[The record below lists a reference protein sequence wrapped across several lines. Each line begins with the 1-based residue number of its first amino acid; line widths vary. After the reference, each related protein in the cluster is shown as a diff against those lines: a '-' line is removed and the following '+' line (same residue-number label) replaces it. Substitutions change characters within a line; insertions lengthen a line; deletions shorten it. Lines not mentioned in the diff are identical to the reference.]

1 MGFLCGFFFLSF
13 FLFLLVSNAL
23 INYMQINTALN
34 KTGSIL
40 SLLRVIVN
48 FIMLTF
54 FTKRCK
60 LRFARKR
67 KSECVFTEQRKRTLR
82 FKLDVNIRGL

>member
-1 MGFLCGFFFLSF
+1 
-13 FLFLLVSNAL
+13 
-23 INYMQINTALN
+23 MQINTALN

-48 FIMLTF
+48 LIMLTF

-67 KSECVFTEQRKRTLR
+67 KSECVFTEQRKRGLR
-82 FKLDVNIRGL
+82 FKLDVNIRVPLDSALLTHSTAPRLQD